1 MHLDGLDVDGGGSQD
16 HDWEAALNSPH
27 AAAKSSSETLTC
39 SVAKTKTAHW
49 TPTKVPISC

>member
-1 MHLDGLDVDGGGSQD
+1 MHLDGLDVDGGGSRD